1 MIAKSLQ
8 ESDKQPQKSF
18 SAAEIGLILK
28 AAHFAANKHKSQ
40 KRKGAEA
47 SPYIN
52 HPLEVADLIWNAGQ
66 YHDPEVV
73 CAAILHDTVEDTE
86 TTFNEIEEL
95 FGKRIASLVKEVTD
109 DKSLPKAERK
119 TLQIE
124 HAPHLTEGASLI
136 KLADKTSN
144 VKDIVND
151 PPPDWSEERQHD
163 YVEWTKLVVNE
174 LAPVCP
180 PLKEHY
186 ERNYQSA
193 KATLAKQ
200 AKKIRD

>member
-1 MIAKSLQ
+1 MRAETVQKT
-8 ESDKQPQKSF
+8 DNQPPKTF
-18 SAAEIGLILK
+18 SAADIGLILK
-28 AAHFAANKHKSQ
+28 AAHFAANKHRSQ
-40 KRKGAEA
+40 KRKGGEA

-52 HPLEVADLIWNAGQ
+52 HPLEVADLIWNTGEC
-66 YHDPEVV
+66 YDPEVV

-86 TTFNEIEEL
+86 TTFTEIEEL
-95 FGKRIASLVKEVTD
+95 FGMRIASLVKEVTD

-119 TLQIE
+119 ALQIK
-124 HAPHLTEGASLI
+124 HAPHLSEGACLI
-136 KLADKTSN
+136 KLGDKASN

-151 PPPDWSEERQHD
+151 PPPDWSEERKHD

-174 LAPVCP
+174 LAQVSL

-200 AKKIRD
+200 AKKIGD